1 MCVTARLRDD
11 ERGAVLVMAALW
23 LPLLLIFM
31 TFVIDMGNW
40 FVHKRHLQMQADA
53 GALAAAQEYRF
64 PCSDTPILQKA
75 ADYSGDVYNAQTGGT
90 PAANVHRLINS
101 KTFYNQPSP
110 SDDTVTG
117 GPCTAGMIDVKL
129 TETGLPLFFNSV
141 GSLLGKVAP
150 TVPFIN
156 AQARVSINQL
166 DSSVGALPVG
176 VPDVNPRSARAYF
189 VNEATGA
196 VLGSAALTKV
206 GTSNGLVVWDNAT
219 TAVPVTLASG
229 VTNIGVVVA
238 VSGATTATC
247 GQPLTEC
254 YDLSTVPSGGSMPT
268 NGIVYIRGYSMAGD
282 GLQSAGHAPVLRD
295 VTLVPGTC
303 ADPYFSSSTTSC
315 TIGIRAHADFGTV
328 NGVDQTNVVGAK
340 LTATVGG
347 NSYSLTYDATA
358 NRWDSTTTIP
368 VAAGAGPIDVSLT
381 WDETQGT
388 LNGNTCKNGNGNKC
402 SGSFGVVQRAFGAT
416 SSRSGPVQAASVW
429 ENGVQWANALET
441 CSSVQTSCTH
451 NLVVR
456 IGVKASLGNAASVN
470 DPVVALRVVGGS
482 QNQSLD
488 CDPNVSQLKDELA
501 FGCAPQ
507 YTKNSGASCPGSPT
521 TLWGSPQPWQ
531 CVAIQTGSATNQVP
545 AGMNHR
551 ILGTEKPNTCTAPNH
566 WSQFP
571 NLNPQDPRII
581 QVFLTP
587 YGAFTG
593 NGSNTVPV
601 TDFATFYVTGWTGSG
616 QGFNNP
622 CQGNGDDPVPNNDA
636 GYIVGHFIKY
646 IQTLSTGSGSQA
658 CDPSAFGACVAVM
671 SR

>member
-1 MCVTARLRDD
+1 MCVRPRVSE
-11 ERGAVLVMAALW
+11 ERGGVLVMVAVW
-23 LPLLLIFM
+23 LPMLLVFI
-31 TFVIDMGNW
+31 TFVLDVGNW

-64 PCSDTPILQKA
+64 PCTDGPILQKA
-75 ADYSGDVYNAQTGGT
+75 ADYSGDVYNAQIGGT
-90 PAANVHRLINS
+90 PAASVHRLINS
-101 KTFYNQPSP
+101 KTFYSQPSP

-117 GPCTAGMIDVKL
+117 GPCSAGMIDVKL
-129 TETGLPLFFNSV
+129 TETNLPLFFKPV

-150 TVPFIN
+150 FVPFIN

-166 DSSVGALPVG
+166 DSAAGALPVG

-189 VNEATGA
+189 VNEDTGA

-219 TAVPVTLASG
+219 APAAVTMASG
-229 VTNIGVVVA
+229 VANVGVVIA
-238 VSGATTATC
+238 LSGATTAGC
-247 GQPLTEC
+247 GQALTEC
-254 YDLSTVPSGGSMPT
+254 YDLSTVPSGGGMPAK
-268 NGIVYIRGYSMAGD
+268 GIIYIRGYSMAGD
-282 GLQSAGHAPVLRD
+282 GLQSAGHNPALRD
-295 VTLVPGTC
+295 VTLVPGSC
-303 ADPYFSSSTTSC
+303 ADPYFSSATTSC
-315 TIGIRAHADFGTV
+315 TIGVHAHADFGAK
-328 NGVDQTNVVGAK
+328 NGVDQTNVVGAQ
-340 LTATVGG
+340 LTATVAGTK
-347 NSYSLTYDATA
+347 YSLAYNATSKA
-358 NRWDSTTTIP
+358 WDSATTIP
-368 VAAGAGPIDVSLT
+368 VPAGGGPLNVSVD
-381 WDETQGT
+381 WAETAGT
-388 LNGNTCKNGNGNKC
+388 LNGNTCRTGNGNKC

-416 SSRSGPVQAASVW
+416 SARSGPVQSAQVW

-441 CSSVQTSCTH
+441 CSAVQTSCTH

-470 DPVVALRVVGGS
+470 DPIVALRVVGGS

-488 CDPNVSQLKDELA
+488 CDPNISQLKDELA

-507 YTKNSGASCPGSPT
+507 YTRNTGASCPGSPAS
-521 TLWGSPQPWQ
+521 LWGSAQPWQ
-531 CVAIQTGSATNQVP
+531 CVAIQTGGATNQVP
-545 AGMNHR
+545 AGVNHR
-551 ILGTEKPNTCTAPNH
+551 ILGSEKPTSCSAPNH

-587 YGAFTG
+587 YGAFSG

-646 IQTLSTGSGSQA
+646 IETLSAGSGTTA
-658 CDPSAFGACVAVM
+658 CDPNAFGACVAVL